1 MRVRLIIFVLSA
13 CAAIAPQAHSQ
24 SWQETYEAAKAA
36 FTRNE
41 VAEAYPLAKNALT
54 QYQQEDGSTTTSYAN
69 ILHLLA
75 EICYSLSNYDE
86 GLGYAEKELVVLTGR
101 DETLANA
108 LINAAAFYQA
118 VSRHAD
124 AIQSLEKAKE
134 ILLEFYKP
142 EEDPIVSC
150 QLSLAIN
157 YYLANESHKAFDLF
171 SNYLSGDPGEDQ
183 LQAHF
188 YYSRLLS
195 EMGQPE
201 AAMRS
206 FQKTQK
212 KFEDLGMSETPAYAS
227 LLTAIG
233 QVHHQ
238 QGACREAETLYALAE
253 DIFEK
258 NGQVESDEY
267 AGLVNQRVVN
277 FFALGDEAQADH
289 LLKQIAAQP
298 NGRFAYAQVLANC
311 ASWHAVNRALP
322 IAKQQAAEA
331 VSILRAEQAHVDKRP
346 LYEALKVLAYVEG
359 LELQPDAK
367 NHSSEAL
374 ALGISLF
381 PENSLPRLVAQ
392 NNHTRNL
399 LNIAPGAEAAASARV
414 AAGLL
419 RAHFPQPIGETV
431 ATLTLLGR
439 AYQQQGNF
447 VVADSAYASA
457 LQLYELKTLPI
468 DQHYTYLLN
477 NFALAQQEQ
486 GNWNRA
492 RDILV
497 LVSAQLQQRKTRQY
511 QEYAIAMEN
520 LALLEMRLGRTTAAK
535 QYLDSAL
542 SVFDSD
548 ERKQSLTF
556 GSFQLTLGK
565 YYQSIADFAK
575 AEVRLRG
582 GEGILLQVAGR
593 DSEGFAQ
600 AQNALALLYQ
610 TLGNYAEAE
619 PRLKEAISIYEKKN
633 NSREVS
639 TAKQNLATLYQ
650 VQQKYPEAE
659 ALLTEALQLDERN
672 LGKQHP
678 QYSITLQNLATL
690 YQKKRDFAKASTL
703 LEEVRQTT
711 QNTLGSN
718 HPLYATI
725 TTNLAVLFQDQGQ
738 YTQAEK
744 YWNESVTAR
753 KTLLGED
760 HPDYARSLFG
770 LANFYF
776 ATGKFDVAY
785 QQFEPV
791 IQNYQNQ
798 IARYFAAMSE
808 KEKSALYTRIK
819 PVFDTYQDFCIQYLK
834 NNGPAAHLTEQLYN
848 LQLTNK
854 AILLNASNKLRTA
867 VANSADDE
875 TKTLFKDWIATKEQ
889 LVKLYAMTKQERQ
902 ESGVDVAQTEAKA
915 NDLEKALTAKS
926 ALFSSLTSNT
936 TVNWRQIQSNLKS
949 DEAAIEIMRIRKK
962 FVADSIYYVGL
973 VVTPA
978 FAEPRTFIWSKGV
991 KMEQKLYRF
1000 FRNSIK
1006 HHQRDT
1012 ISYDTYWAPVAKAV
1026 PNIKK
1031 LWISSDGVFN
1041 KINPNTIYNPYT
1053 RQWILDEYNI
1063 FLINNTR
1070 ELAEVQPA
1078 TTGAATK
1085 TASLFGYADF
1095 NLAASNQVVQGGKRA
1110 SGTRY
1115 GFDSEDIPMLPATE
1129 KEVANIT
1136 SLLKSNNWQTD
1147 SYTLDHANEQNL
1159 KKIQSP
1165 TILHVA
1171 THGFFL
1177 SDVELADDPEEGND
1191 QAHLKNPLFRSGILL
1206 AGAGVRVENSDE
1218 DGVLTAYEAL
1228 NLNLDDTELVSLSA
1242 CETGLG
1248 EVRDG
1253 EGVYGLQRSFLVAGA
1268 KAVLMSLWQ
1277 VDDQATQE
1285 LMDNFYQYWF
1295 AGKPK
1300 TDAFRE
1306 AQIKLKE
1313 KYQHPY
1319 YWGAF
1324 VMIGD

>member
-1 MRVRLIIFVLSA
+1 MQVRFIIYTAVV
-13 CAAIAPQAHSQ
+13 CALCAQPVFAQ
-24 SWQETYEAAKAA
+24 SWQESYTSAKAA
-36 FTRNE
+36 FGRNE
-41 VAEAYPLAKNALT
+41 VAEAYPLAKNALS

-69 ILHLLA
+69 ILHLLS
-75 EICYSLSNYDE
+75 EICYSLSQYEE
-86 GLGYAEKELVVLTGR
+86 GLEYVEKELVILTGR
-101 DETLANA
+101 DETQANA

-118 VSRHAD
+118 VGRHTN
-124 AIQSLEKAKE
+124 AIQSLEQAKE
-134 ILLEFYKP
+134 MLLAFYKP
-142 EEDPIVSC
+142 EEDPIVAC

-157 YYLANESHKAFDLF
+157 YYLTNENHRAFELF
-171 SNYLSGDPGEDQ
+171 SNHLPTEPTEEQ

-188 YYSRLLS
+188 YYSRLLA

-206 FQKTQK
+206 FRKTQT
-212 KFEDLGMSETPAYAS
+212 KFEELGMGESTEYAS
-227 LLTAIG
+227 LLTALA

-238 QGACREAETLYALAE
+238 QGAYREAEVLYARAE
-253 DIFEK
+253 EIFEK
-258 NGQVESDEY
+258 NNQAESDEY
-267 AGLVNQRVVN
+267 AALVNQRVVN
-277 FFALGDEAQADH
+277 FFALGDEAQADQ
-289 LLKQIAAQP
+289 LLKQVAAQA
-298 NGRFAYAQVLANC
+298 NGTLAYAQVLTNC
-311 ASWHAVNRALP
+311 ASWHAANHATTL
-322 IAKQQAAEA
+322 AKQQATEA
-331 VSILRAEQAHVDKRP
+331 VSLLRANPTHTHQRP
-346 LYEALKVLAYVEG
+346 LYEALKVLAYIEG
-359 LELQPDAK
+359 LEMQPEAK
-367 NHSSEAL
+367 NHSQEAL
-374 ALGISLF
+374 TLAVTLF
-381 PENSLPRLVAQ
+381 PENTLPRLVAQ
-392 NNHTRNL
+392 NHHTRNL
-399 LNIAPGAEAAASARV
+399 LHVAAGAEAAASARTAMRIV
-414 AAGLL
+414 K
-419 RAHFPQPIGETV
+419 AHFPQPMSETV

-439 AYQQQGNF
+439 AYQQQGDF
-447 VVADSAYASA
+447 LVADSAYATA

-486 GNWNRA
+486 GNWSRA
-492 RDILV
+492 HDLLV
-497 LVSAQLQQRKTRQY
+497 LVAAQMQQRKSRQF
-511 QEYAIAMEN
+511 QEYAVAMEN
-520 LALLEMRLGRTTAAK
+520 LALLEMRLGRTAMAK

-542 SVFDSD
+542 VVFDTD
-548 ERKQSLTF
+548 EKKQNTTF

-565 YYQSIADFAK
+565 YYQSMADFAK
-575 AEVRLRG
+575 AEVWLRSG
-582 GEGILLQVAGR
+582 QGILAQVAGNT
-593 DSEGFAQ
+593 SEAYAQ
-600 AQNALALLYQ
+600 SQNALAVLYQ

-619 PRLKEAISIYEKKN
+619 PRLKEAIRIYEQKN

-650 VQQKYPEAE
+650 IQQKYSEAE
-659 ALLTEALQLDERN
+659 TLLTEALQLDERN
-672 LGKQHP
+672 LGKRHP
-678 QYSITLQNLATL
+678 QYGVTLQNLATL
-690 YQKKRDFAKASTL
+690 YQKKKDFGKASEL

-711 QNTLGSN
+711 QNTLGAN

-725 TTNLAVLFQDQGQ
+725 TTNLAVVYQDQGQ
-738 YTQAEK
+738 YAQAEK

-753 KTLLGED
+753 KNLLGED
-760 HPDYARSLFG
+760 HPDYARSRFG

-798 IARYFAAMSE
+798 ITRYFAAMSE
-808 KEKSALYTRIK
+808 KEKGALYARIK

-834 NNGPAAHLTEQLYN
+834 NNGPAAQLTEQLYN

-867 VANSADDE
+867 VANSADEE
-875 TKTLFKDWIATKEQ
+875 TKALFKDWVATKEQ
-889 LVKLYAMTKQERQ
+889 LVKLYAMTRQER
-902 ESGVDVAQTEAKA
+902 EASGVDVTTTEAKA

-926 ALFSSLTSNT
+926 SLFSSLTSNT
-936 TVNWRQIQSNLKS
+936 TANWRQIQNNLKP
-949 DEAAIEIMRIRKK
+949 DEAAIEIMRIKKK

-978 FAEPRTFIWSKGV
+978 FTEPRTFIWPKGIL
-991 KMEQKLYRF
+991 MEQRLYRF

-1006 HHQRDT
+1006 HRLADT
-1012 ISYDTYWAPVAKAV
+1012 ISYATYWAPVAAAV

-1041 KINPNTIYNPYT
+1041 KINPNTIFNPHT
-1053 RQWILDEYNI
+1053 RQWILDEYTI
-1063 FLINNTR
+1063 YLINNTR
-1070 ELAEVQPA
+1070 ELAEVQ
-1078 TTGAATK
+1078 TAAADGITK

-1095 NLAASNQVVQGGKRA
+1095 NLAAANQVVQGGKRT

-1129 KEVANIT
+1129 KEVANIAA
-1136 SLLKSNNWQTD
+1136 LLNNNQWQTD
-1147 SYTLDHANEQNL
+1147 SYTLDHANEKNL
-1159 KKIQSP
+1159 KKIESP

-1177 SDVELADDPEEGND
+1177 SDVELTDEPDEGND
-1191 QAHLKNPLFRSGILL
+1191 QAYLKNPLFRSGILL
-1206 AGAGVRVENSDE
+1206 AGAGVRLENSEE

-1228 NLNLDDTELVSLSA
+1228 NLNLDHTELVSLSA

-1285 LMDNFYQYWF
+1285 LMEQFYQHWF
-1295 AGKPK
+1295 SGKPK
-1300 TDAFRE
+1300 TEAFRE

-1324 VMIGD
+1324 VMIGA